1 MSKNKRYEIYNLTE
15 DVSIFRGYYVNYSV
29 DVSLLKRLSK
39 SLGFSY
45 DLYLTM
51 LKASELSADLLV
63 KSMSSQSNIEKVVL
77 LLDDEDMVVVDYSID
92 SERYPIL
99 NDEFIARVR
108 SLAETSR
115 DISISEVYYHDKDTI
130 SSVILKKND
139 PIVVEEKYIDKASKY
154 IDYSVGILLVNDE
167 TNSVYSRLV
176 IYVEGQPL
184 YLPASYYNATNTRY
198 RRSTSSSVE
207 ALEILVLKVIED
219 LRDENLKDRIYDIH
233 YKYRSNKEIAA
244 SYEEYT
250 SVLRTMRKVPTIIE
264 ESSYLES
271 LLEKYEAFER
281 KYSHLEEKKSSY
293 VWRCTAISD
302 LSVGSLISITSRI
315 LTDLGAP
322 PIEYMNI
329 RDLLGTYLS
338 TDRIVEEIAREDM
351 K

>member
-15 DVSIFRGYYVNYSV
+15 DVSIFRGYYGNYSV

-108 SLAETSR
+108 SLEETSR

-219 LRDENLKDRIYDIH
+219 LRDENLKDRICDIH

-250 SVLRTMRKVPTIIE
+250 SVLRTMRR
-264 ESSYLES
+264 YL
-271 LLEKYEAFER
+271 
-281 KYSHLEEKKSSY
+281 
-293 VWRCTAISD
+293 
-302 LSVGSLISITSRI
+302 LS
-315 LTDLGAP
+315 
-322 PIEYMNI
+322 
-329 RDLLGTYLS
+329 
-338 TDRIVEEIAREDM
+338 
-351 K
+351 